1 MPLSLFGIDEQ
12 AHTKRKNKTKKI
24 FFIHSMSIK
33 KGTLYIVSTPIG
45 NLEDITFRA
54 IEILTNVDICA
65 SEDTRISRVLFQRYG
80 IVTKLVSYHKFSEK
94 SKLNGFIN
102 QLKSGKNIA
111 LISDAGTPLISDPG
125 QYLVQAAI
133 ENQVQVVPIP
143 GATSVIA
150 ALTVSGFSS
159 ENFTF
164 YGFFP
169 RKTKEQKKVLKKIS
183 LSFGPS
189 IIFETGRR
197 LKKLLDIMQQELEKS
212 TRILVAREMT
222 KLHETFYRGDL
233 SNITETI
240 VESEFGLK
248 GEFVVVIDGSEK
260 EINKTTPEDDQR
272 ILEILMKKLD
282 NKLALE
288 IGSEI
293 LNKKRNELYKIK
305 LKD

>member
-1 MPLSLFGIDEQ
+1 
-12 AHTKRKNKTKKI
+12 
-24 FFIHSMSIK
+24 MSIK

-54 IEILTNVDICA
+54 IETLTNVDICA

-248 GEFVVVIDGSEK
+248 LSLIH
-260 EINKTTPEDDQR
+260 I
-272 ILEILMKKLD
+272 
-282 NKLALE
+282 
-288 IGSEI
+288 
-293 LNKKRNELYKIK
+293 
-305 LKD
+305 